1 MKKFENSE
9 KIEKIFGVQRIG
21 AAFVLDGL
29 PSSEQNRYAQE
40 NLTRSCGA
48 AEDVRE
54 VLKISLRP
62 LRSLRLKIL
71 CGRGLPS
78 AGSSV
83 CVSGSKRNY
92 VRFANS
98 VTAFHF
104 INQSVKIRLIRKI
117 RVRTAPLTT
126 NEERGAPLLP
136 TAYCLLP
143 HPILHPY
150 LLLVELFQVR
160 GHVRNGM
167 FNQRVHNKRVQI
179 RDEQGVLLRQAP
191 QGVVAV
197 APMPG

>member
-9 KIEKIFGVQRIG
+9 KIEKIFEVRRLG

-29 PSSEQNRYAQE
+29 PSSEQNRRAPE

-48 AEDVRE
+48 AENVRE
-54 VLKISLRP
+54 VLKIS

-83 CVSGSKRNY
+83 CVSGSKPNY

-117 RVRTAPLTT
+117 RVRTVPLTT
-126 NEERGAPLLP
+126 IGEREAPTPHSSLLTNP
-136 TAYCLLP
+136 VP
-143 HPILHPY
+143 HPY
-150 LLLVELFQVR
+150 LLLVERFQVR
-160 GHVRNGM
+160 GYVCNGM
-167 FNQRVHNKRVQI
+167 FNQGVHNKCVKI
-179 RDEQGVLLRQAP
+179 RNEQGILLRQLRD
-191 QGVVAV
+191 GVAAV